1 MREKSALYEA
11 LACTDSISLLDKYL
25 DISIDPNSTIRSL
38 FYEKLRGYKA
48 VPESNSCLIANNRRK
63 WLKTP
68 HTHERRTLDEF
79 MENMFYF
86 FGP

>member
-38 FYEKLRGYKA
+38 FY
-48 VPESNSCLIANNRRK
+48 
-63 WLKTP
+63 
-68 HTHERRTLDEF
+68 
-79 MENMFYF
+79 
-86 FGP
+86 